1 MSLRHALLSTRMTRK
16 FWLLLALALLLGG
29 SSIYLNK
36 DWFTKDSIQI
46 YHRSRP
52 ARAVWPRRKAAV
64 NDSPINPI
72 IFGFDRELKL
82 TCIKVVP
89 LSDIQT
95 NKYPHPIWHI
105 VSESNSVPTK
115 DFTYGAAIKGMHP
128 AVEGAMPDLLE
139 PGISYRLYVES
150 GAVKKEHDFVPDPK
164 TP

>member
-1 MSLRHALLSTRMTRK
+1 MTRK

-36 DWFTKDSIQI
+36 DWFAKDSIQI

-52 ARAVWPRRKAAV
+52 ARAVWPRRKGAAA

-72 IFGFDRELKL
+72 IFGFDRALKL

-128 AVEGAMPDLLE
+128 AVEGATPDLLE

-150 GAVKKEHDFVPDPK
+150 GAVKKEHDFVPVPK